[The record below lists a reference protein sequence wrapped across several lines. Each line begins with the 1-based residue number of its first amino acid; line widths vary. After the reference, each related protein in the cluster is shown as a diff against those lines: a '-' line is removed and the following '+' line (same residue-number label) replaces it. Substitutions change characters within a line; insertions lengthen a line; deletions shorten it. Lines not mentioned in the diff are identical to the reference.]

1 MLIKMTNMICF
12 RDGSE
17 DDGGWAVGLS
27 AFAVADKGPGGR
39 AYAPGRRLAEISGAK
54 PLRGAWK
61 GCFRLRTGDWRMI
74 VKPAGDILWIVRI
87 DNRRD
92 V

>member
-1 MLIKMTNMICF
+1 MTA
-12 RDGSE
+12 D
-17 DDGGWAVGLS
+17 GLS
-27 AFAVADKGPGGR
+27 DYRRLPLPIRARVVELMRRVADWPR
-39 AYAPGRRLAEISGAK
+39 VSGAK

-74 VKPAGDILWIVRI
+74 VKPAGDILWVVRI

-92 V
+92 VYGD

>member
-1 MLIKMTNMICF
+1 MEVRMTA
-12 RDGSE
+12 D
-17 DDGGWAVGLS
+17 ALS
-27 AFAVADKGPGGR
+27 D
-39 AYAPGRRLAEISGAK
+39 YRRLPLPIRARAVELMRRIEDWPRVSGAK
-54 PLRGAWK
+54 PLRGVWK

-92 V
+92 VYGD